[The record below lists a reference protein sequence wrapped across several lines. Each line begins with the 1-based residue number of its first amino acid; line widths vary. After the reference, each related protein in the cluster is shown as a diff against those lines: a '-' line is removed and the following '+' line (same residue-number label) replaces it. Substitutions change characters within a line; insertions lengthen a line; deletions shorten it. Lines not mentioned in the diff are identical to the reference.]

1 MDKQFFLGAG
11 FIRPHLPFYAPKKY
25 WDMYS
30 REDIA
35 IAEEIRTDGIVELVD
50 ICPTLC
56 ELAGIEPPKHLEGT
70 SMVPLMNDPK
80 RQWKKAA
87 FTRHGNGI
95 V

>member
-1 MDKQFFLGAG
+1 VGGDNTSLRLDLRRLAKRDKQFFLGAG

-50 ICPTLC
+50 IYPTLC
-56 ELAGIEPPKHLEGT
+56 ELAGIEPP
-70 SMVPLMNDPK
+70 
-80 RQWKKAA
+80 
-87 FTRHGNGI
+87 
-95 V
+95 